1 VLLDVTDERALRALD
16 ISDVDVAIV
25 AIGDNRENSI
35 MAVAMLRK
43 LGVGR
48 VIARATDP
56 LHEHVLA
63 EIGASETIK
72 VEEEMGE
79 IIASKIIA
87 PHVLQRYNFAA
98 GYSIVELKI
107 GKKYAG
113 KTLVE
118 SKIRQNYN
126 LSIVA
131 LQKRLP
137 FITED
142 GKASYRIEI
151 NDCPMPMDVIDQD
164 DVIVLVGSEKNFN
177 KFCLNSNWY
186 YDCVSFFWSKRSSFR
201 RRSVAED
208 KPSCSSGSGNSTI
221 SWPEERRRNIPYSA
235 D

>member
-1 VLLDVTDERALRALD
+1 MIVAVIGLGTFGEKTATSLFEKGAEVIAIDKSERLVEKIKDRVTQAVSLDVTDERALRALD

-177 KFCLNSNWY
+177 KLFS
-186 YDCVSFFWSKRSSFR
+186 D
-201 RRSVAED
+201 
-208 KPSCSSGSGNSTI
+208 I
-221 SWPEERRRNIPYSA
+221 SES
-235 D
+235 